1 MIIGP
6 ARKLSALTDTPAGL
20 AAWLLDHDDG
30 YAQPAS
36 AMQSAVLG
44 RTVNGHSAG
53 HCPVPAQGH

>member
-1 MIIGP
+1 M
-6 ARKLSALTDTPAGL
+6 TDTPAGL